1 MPARVSNW
9 LTYKSHKLP
18 FYGFFLWKIIENVSA
33 WIECKFSLHPLLNLN
48 KSVPPRT
55 NLLEKGLSPNSITS
69 QRYYG
74 LQRLWQS
81 FFIELDRSRF
91 FLESFT
97 NENAYKEAAQL
108 SSRLLVICSLPT
120 HPFNLLLSFGQKASI
135 TTLFDENRLSD
146 DLQIVYVSDHLRG
159 LGVLHPDLNI
169 FVLPEN
175 SSQLSGSRDKKCY
188 SGW

>member
-1 MPARVSNW
+1 MKDHRKCKCVNR
-9 LTYKSHKLP
+9 
-18 FYGFFLWKIIENVSA
+18 
-33 WIECKFSLHPLLNLN
+33 IECKFSLHPLLNLN

-81 FFIELDRSRF
+81 FFIDLDRSRF

-97 NENAYKEAAQL
+97 NENAYKEAAQM

-120 HPFNLLLSFGQKASI
+120 HPFNLLLSFGQKACI
-135 TTLFDENRLSD
+135 T
-146 DLQIVYVSDHLRG
+146 
-159 LGVLHPDLNI
+159 VLHCLMEIDWAMTSKLFMFQIISVASVFFILTSI
-169 FVLPEN
+169 FSFCLKTHPNCRVPVIRN
-175 SSQLSGSRDKKCY
+175 VTVADR
-188 SGW
+188 